1 MHCGQKIEN
10 IMSKVMNLDT
20 SKMVNMM
27 AFLIAILTP
36 SIVSSGKWPPLYL
49 YEMANNYDYSS
60 VYLEHL
66 SIWLLTLAYY

>member
-36 SIVSSGKWPPLYL
+36 SIVSSGKWPPLDIFMKWPITL
-49 YEMANNYDYSS
+49 TI
-60 VYLEHL
+60 VQF
-66 SIWLLTLAYY
+66 IWNT

>member
-27 AFLIAILTP
+27 VFLIAILTP

-49 YEMANNYDYSS
+49 FFMKWPISMTIVQFVWN
-60 VYLEHL
+60 
-66 SIWLLTLAYY
+66 T